1 MLLKLLVIFH
11 STSIISAVMSIF
23 MMRYLNRCFQLKL
36 SRTVSSS
43 SAHHNQMFDTVPH
56 HYRLSHIDLLKL
68 ENFIKKSHRLFVLC
82 GAGVSTESGIKDYR
96 SDKVGLFATSEQRPV
111 NYSDFLASASVRQRY
126 WARNATAWPIFK
138 GFKPNISHKYLATL
152 EHMGIL
158 HCLVTQNVDNLHHIA
173 GSRRLIELHGTVFS
187 VICLQCHLKLP
198 RDEVQDM
205 IFQLNPGWSAVPEG
219 FAPDADVFVSEDAV
233 KLFKTPHCERCGGIL
248 KPDVVFFGDS
258 IPRKRVYD
266 VSKHVSE
273 TDAMIIVGSSIETY
287 SALRH
292 VRQAKDL
299 GLPILVLNIGPTRA
313 DPLADIVIRAR
324 CGEAFSALLERHKQ
338 I

>member
-1 MLLKLLVIFH
+1 
-11 STSIISAVMSIF
+11 MSIF
-23 MMRYLNRCFQLKL
+23 MMRFLNRCFQLKL
-36 SRTVSSS
+36 SHMVSSS
-43 SAHHNQMFDTVPH
+43 SAHHHQMFDTVPH
-56 HYRLSHIDLLKL
+56 HYRLTHIDLLKL

-126 WARNATAWPIFK
+126 WARNTTAWPIFK
-138 GFKPNISHKYLATL
+138 GFKPNVSHKYLATL
-152 EHMGIL
+152 EHMGSL
-158 HCLVTQNVDNLHHIA
+158 HCLVTQNVDDLHHKA

-187 VICLQCHLKLP
+187 VICLQCRLKLP

-205 IFQLNPGWSAVPEG
+205 IFQLNPGWSAVPQG

-233 KLFKTPHCERCGGIL
+233 KLFKTPHCEHCGGIL

-273 TDAMIIVGSSIETY
+273 SDAMMIVGSSIETY

-299 GLPILVLNIGPTRA
+299 GLPILILNIGPTRA

-324 CGEAFSALLERHKQ
+324 CGEAFSALLERHKRT
-338 I
+338 